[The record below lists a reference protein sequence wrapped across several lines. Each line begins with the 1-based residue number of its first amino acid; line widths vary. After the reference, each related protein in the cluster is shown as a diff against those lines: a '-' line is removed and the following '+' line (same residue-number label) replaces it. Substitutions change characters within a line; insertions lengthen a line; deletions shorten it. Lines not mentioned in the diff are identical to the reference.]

1 MFATHWSV
9 PNTIN
14 HSTLISHYVHDVSI
28 NYCHIFRLFLMIL
41 RCFDASFLASLLY
54 LLWLL
59 NFTFVIFI
67 FFKLW
72 LSYFW
77 KIWTSWKQTWFNFF

>member
-28 NYCHIFRLFLMIL
+28 HYCHIFGLLIMIL
-41 RCFDASFLASLLY
+41 RCFDASCLGSLWY

-59 NFTFVIFI
+59 NFTVIIFI
-67 FFKLW
+67 FFELR
-72 LSYFW
+72 LSHFW
-77 KIWTSWKQTWFNFF
+77 QIRTSWKQTWFNFF